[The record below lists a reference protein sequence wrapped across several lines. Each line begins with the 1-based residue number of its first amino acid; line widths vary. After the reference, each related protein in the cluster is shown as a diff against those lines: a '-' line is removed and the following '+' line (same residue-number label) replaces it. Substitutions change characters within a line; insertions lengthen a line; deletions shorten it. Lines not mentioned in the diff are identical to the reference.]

1 MRGYP
6 GGEPPLDA
14 LVGEVISSV
23 DQITGKIE
31 TSSELVNRMY
41 DLAIWGQRGN
51 FVSVPT
57 DCPQRDERLGYTGDA
72 QVFWRTGSYNAD
84 IAAFSHH
91 FLRNIVD
98 EQVPSGAFTNTA
110 PGVPK
115 RNLREGSPGWADAGI
130 IIPWTTWMQYGDR
143 GIIDDHWE
151 AMSRFMDYILTI
163 NPGYIRNKG
172 GSQLGDWLNMN
183 APTPADLIATGLWA
197 IDADMM
203 SQMAAATGRETDA
216 AQYRE
221 LGTRIRSA
229 FQAAFVKEDGTIG
242 NGSQASYVLAFTAK
256 MVPETLKDAAIGK
269 LVADVEAHNW
279 HLTTGFLSSPYL
291 LSVLA
296 ENGRTDVAYRLLL
309 NETCPS
315 WGYMIRQGATTWW
328 ERWNSDSSGDA
339 MNSFN
344 HYAFGSV
351 VAWIYRN
358 VTGIEIAPDGPGFRR
373 IVIRPRL
380 DPRLTYARGEY
391 YSVYGKVVTDWTAE
405 TRDRFALKVVIP
417 ANTRATVY
425 LPAIPRARVT
435 EGGSEIAAKFEGDWK
450 VVEIGSGAYE
460 FEVR

>member
-1 MRGYP
+1 M
-6 GGEPPLDA
+6 
-14 LVGEVISSV
+14 
-23 DQITGKIE
+23 
-31 TSSELVNRMY
+31 
-41 DLAIWGQRGN
+41 
-51 FVSVPT
+51 
-57 DCPQRDERLGYTGDA
+57 
-72 QVFWRTGSYNAD
+72 
-84 IAAFSHH
+84 
-91 FLRNIVD
+91 
-98 EQVPSGAFTNTA
+98 
-110 PGVPK
+110 
-115 RNLREGSPGWADAGI
+115 
-130 IIPWTTWMQYGDR
+130 
-143 GIIDDHWE
+143 
-151 AMSRFMDYILTI
+151 
-163 NPGYIRNKG
+163 
-172 GSQLGDWLNMN
+172 
-183 APTPADLIATGLWA
+183 
-197 IDADMM
+197 
-203 SQMAAATGRETDA
+203 
-216 AQYRE
+216 
-221 LGTRIRSA
+221 
-229 FQAAFVKEDGTIG
+229 
-242 NGSQASYVLAFTAK
+242 
-256 MVPETLKDAAIGK
+256 
-269 LVADVEAHNW
+269 
-279 HLTTGFLSSPYL
+279 TTGFLSSPYL